1 MVKVKQ
7 ISLYADDVLFYRHK
21 LKLIYIIYRNIFWCM
36 FLSSEL
42 MKEQKHKLFY
52 SCNHEAAEHSLT
64 SWDNKHPVNKIMFSY
79 LTVKFVSKY
88 FWNDTNFP
96 QLIISKYQNKWNAC
110 YNNMRDKTR
119 EAETMQQVL
128 PHCTSCFLW
137 HGHVFPPPQS
147 AHGLTLSQTNW
158 SFLCEYRTF
167 NPSETWHA
175 VLSSMNASLLD
186 LSLCCVLGGQQ
197 GDVLPWT
204 QLRHSHVQVR
214 NSFNTRGR
222 WRWPRCASV
231 CSLMQI
237 ITCVLY
243 PVSLSSLGFV
253 DIALVEVEAGGA
265 ACLCTHI

>member
-1 MVKVKQ
+1 MTQ
-7 ISLYADDVLFYRHK
+7 TFHNWLFPNTKTNEMLVTTMWETKHAR
-21 LKLIYIIYRNIFWCM
+21 LKRCSRF
-36 FLSSEL
+36 
-42 MKEQKHKLFY
+42 
-52 SCNHEAAEHSLT
+52 
-64 SWDNKHPVNKIMFSY
+64 Y
-79 LTVKFVSKY
+79 LTALPVSC
-88 FWNDTNFP
+88 DT
-96 QLIISKYQNKWNAC
+96 
-110 YNNMRDKTR
+110 R
-119 EAETMQQVL
+119 
-128 PHCTSCFLW
+128 
-137 HGHVFPPPQS
+137 HVFPPPQS

-214 NSFNTRGR
+214 NSFDTRGR

>member
-1 MVKVKQ
+1 
-7 ISLYADDVLFYRHK
+7 
-21 LKLIYIIYRNIFWCM
+21 M

-110 YNNMRDKTR
+110 YNNVRDKTR

-197 GDVLPWT
+197 GDVLHPAGWRPPLDAAPSLT
-204 QLRHSHVQVR
+204 RPGEELVRH
-214 NSFNTRGR
+214 
-222 WRWPRCASV
+222 PRTVTVTTLCFCLFTNADYNLCFIS
-231 CSLMQI
+231 C
-237 ITCVLY
+237 ITEFSWICWHCTGGGGGGWCCMPLHSY
-243 PVSLSSLGFV
+243 LGLFV
-253 DIALVEVEAGGA
+253 
-265 ACLCTHI
+265 